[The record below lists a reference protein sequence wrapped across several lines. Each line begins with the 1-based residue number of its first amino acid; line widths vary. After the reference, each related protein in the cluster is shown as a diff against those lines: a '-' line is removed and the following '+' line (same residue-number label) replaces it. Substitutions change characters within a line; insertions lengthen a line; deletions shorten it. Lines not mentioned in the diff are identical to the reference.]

1 MNRIY
6 SSLKIILPIAAGAAI
21 TFVATSMLSRCGHY
35 DSAMPV
41 TEPDTIVIH
50 DTITIV
56 APPAASLTEMRH
68 VAARLPLWKAPA
80 TRSIPALS
88 ATPHADSMDNSGPVT
103 SDSATVTI
111 PMQRKVYSDSLRYRA
126 VVSGA
131 FVNLDTMEIYTSEQ
145 QISFPTPRRQAPR
158 RNWALAAGV
167 GATMCRDGRIR
178 PESSSES
185 PIRSCNSELYNHP
198 LCETYFCTNVKK

>member
-1 MNRIY
+1 MRPLRQSHARDRAGHNSDSRHNYNRR
-6 SSLKIILPIAAGAAI
+6 AAGSI
-21 TFVATSMLSRCGHY
+21 SHRNATCRSPSSTVESSCHQKHTGLISH
-35 DSAMPV
+35 
-41 TEPDTIVIH
+41 T
-50 DTITIV
+50 
-56 APPAASLTEMRH
+56 
-68 VAARLPLWKAPA
+68 ARRQHGQLHL
-80 TRSIPALS
+80 
-88 ATPHADSMDNSGPVT
+88 VT
-103 SDSATVTI
+103 SDSATVAI

-131 FVNLDTMEIYTSEQ
+131 FVNLDTMEIYTREQ

-167 GATMCRDGRIR
+167 GATICRDGRIR